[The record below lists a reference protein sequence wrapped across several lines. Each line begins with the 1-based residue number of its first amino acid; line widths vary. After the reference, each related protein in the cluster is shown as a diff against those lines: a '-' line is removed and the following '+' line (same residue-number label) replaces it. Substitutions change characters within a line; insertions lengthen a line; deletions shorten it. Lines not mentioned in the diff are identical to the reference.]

1 MVNIKE
7 FKKMKDFLICVDSD
21 GCAMDT
27 MDIKHFKCFG
37 PSMVNEWKLDQWK
50 DEILTR
56 WNEINLYT
64 LTRGIN
70 RFAGLAV
77 ALDEIDK
84 KYTKIEGIEEFLAWT
99 KTSKE
104 LSNASVKKMSEQSQN
119 PMYLKALS
127 WSNQVNEGIN
137 KLEDSEKKPFGGVL
151 EGLKAAH
158 QIADIAVVSSANKE
172 AVIEEWERCGLTEY
186 VDVLCCQDAGTKAE
200 CIKELKKQ
208 GYGEDHILM
217 VGDAV
222 GDRKAAETNGVFYYP
237 ILVKKE
243 AKSWEEF
250 KNIALDRFTGLDFK
264 EYEADKKKQF
274 EENLK

>member
-264 EYEADKKKQF
+264 GYEADKKKQF

>member
-37 PSMVNEWKLDQWK
+37 PSMVNEWKLDQWE

-84 KYTKIEGIEEFLAWT
+84 KYTKIEGIEEFLVWT

>member
-172 AVIEEWERCGLTEY
+172 AVVEEWERCGLTEY

>member
-37 PSMVNEWKLDQWK
+37 PSMVNEWKLDQWE

-84 KYTKIEGIEEFLAWT
+84 KYTKIEGIEEFLVWT

-217 VGDAV
+217 VGDAG

-264 EYEADKKKQF
+264 GYEADKKKQF

>member
-137 KLEDSEKKPFGGVL
+137 KLEDSDKKPFGGVL

-250 KNIALDRFTGLDFK
+250 KNIAIDRFTGLDFK